1 MTGTAIIVSTKYP
14 FPNDDGKKTVL
25 AGFLAYLVDRFGRDN
40 VTYVVIGRR
49 TGTADAQAPCR
60 TLWVDPPGWMT
71 QAWNMARCVCAI
83 DAVSMQE
90 AVTRSSRV
98 RRCLHALVE
107 SLQPE
112 LLILDTLRIGQYF
125 LASAGPGVR
134 RVLYMDDLFSLR
146 FRRMTALSA
155 GAGGLRFDPAGTFAS
170 VLPGPARALIQ
181 FGPVQRLLYR
191 SEAARSER
199 RERDCPA
206 RFDRCLLINPNEA
219 ELLSQACP
227 GAPVS
232 AMKPLLFPE
241 PCATQRRFE
250 GAPCFVL
257 FGSLRHPVYRAS
269 VIRFL
274 ELGMTEVLR
283 LIPQAKV
290 LIVGDGA
297 GSEITRLCSRF
308 GRHVEIAGFVDRLDD
323 VFSTA
328 CALVVPLLAA
338 GGLKLKILTALYYGL
353 PIVATEAS
361 VDGIPMRDGVH
372 FLRENAIGGFPA
384 QMLRLCDVGFNRR
397 ISRNALALFDA
408 HYSKDAVYREYDQ
421 LLRQ

>member
-1 MTGTAIIVSTKYP
+1 MTGKAVIVSTKYP

-25 AGFLAYLVDRFGRDN
+25 AGFLAYLVDRFGGDN

-49 TGTADAQAPCR
+49 TAAADAQIPWR

-71 QAWNMARCVCAI
+71 QAWHMARCICAI
-83 DAVSMQE
+83 DAISMQE

-98 RRCLHALVE
+98 RGCLHALIE

-112 LLILDTLRIGQYF
+112 VLILDTLRIGQYF

-134 RVLYMDDLFSLR
+134 RILYMDDLFSLR

-155 GAGGLRFDPAGTFAS
+155 DAGGLRFDPAGTFAS
-170 VLPGPARALIQ
+170 VLPGPARALIR

-191 SEAARSER
+191 LEAARVER
-199 RERDCPA
+199 RERDCPT

-219 ELLSQACP
+219 KLLSQACP
-227 GAPVS
+227 SAPVS
-232 AMKPLLFPE
+232 AVKPLLFPE
-241 PCATQRRFE
+241 PCAVPRRFD
-250 GAPCFVL
+250 GAPFFVL

-269 VIRFL
+269 VVRFL
-274 ELGMTEVLR
+274 EHGMDEVVR
-283 LIPQAKV
+283 LMPQAKV
-290 LIVGDGA
+290 IIVGDGA
-297 GSEITRLCSRF
+297 GSEISRLCSRF

-361 VDGIPMRDGVH
+361 VDGIAMQDGIH
-372 FLRENAIGGFPA
+372 FLRENAIEGFPR
-384 QMLRLCDVGFNRR
+384 QMLRLCDVEFNRR
-397 ISRNALALFDA
+397 ISRNVSALFDE
-408 HYSKDAVYREYDQ
+408 HYSRDAVYREYDE